1 MATILGPL
9 LAVGGFAAY
18 FVVAIKFAVYRRI
31 PWPFLGIIA
40 AGALIGL
47 FGLIRRPALAT
58 GASAAVAVGVLGLAC
73 WYLLSYSM
81 FEVREDR
88 PRVGDIFPDF
98 TLPSSTGEAFSL
110 RESRGQRRLLILYR
124 GDWCPFCQ
132 TELRDLRN
140 HYGEIRARG
149 VRVVAIS
156 VDPPEQSA
164 QLQRA
169 LGIDIDF
176 VSDERGT
183 LMEVL
188 NVRDRNGL
196 PAAFARGRPSRDIF
210 LPTTFLLDEEDR
222 IRWVYRPDTY
232 RVRAPAEEVLQKI
245 DQMEPVG
252 KPSSRLPDRE
262 DPAIDAGHA
271 SGEIRG

>member
-18 FVVAIKFAVYRRI
+18 YRRV
-31 PWPFLGIIA
+31 PWPFLAIIA

-47 FGLIRRPALAT
+47 FGLIHRPGLAT

-81 FEVREDR
+81 FGVREDR
-88 PRVGDIFPDF
+88 PRVGDF
-98 TLPSSTGEAFSL
+98 TLPSSTGEDFSL
-110 RESRGQRRLLILYR
+110 HASRGQRRLLILYR

-140 HYGEIRARG
+140 HYGGIRARG
-149 VRVVAIS
+149 VRVIAVS
-156 VDPPEQSA
+156 VDPPELSA
-164 QLQRA
+164 QLRRT
-169 LGIDIDF
+169 LGVDIDF
-176 VSDERGT
+176 VSDESGT
-183 LMEVL
+183 LMDVL

-196 PAAFARGRPSRDIF
+196 PAAFAGGRASRDIF

-245 DQMEPVG
+245 DQMNVVG
-252 KPSSRLPDRE
+252 KPSSRPPDQQGT
-262 DPAIDAGHA
+262 AIDVELA
-271 SGEIRG
+271 SGETGT